1 MPKAKEAVE
10 IFGARLRAARELRG
24 LNQRELGERLG
35 VPPSSIAHFEG
46 GRRKPS
52 FENLHRLASAL
63 DVTTDFLLGR
73 ASEPVTLP
81 AADPLV
87 RALSKLGGEDRELV
101 GAMLRLLVARK
112 RAGRGGT

>member
-1 MPKAKEAVE
+1 MQKPKEPVE
-10 IFGARLRAARELRG
+10 MFCERLRDARELRG
-24 LNQRELGERLG
+24 LNQRQLGERLG

-52 FENLHRLASAL
+52 FENLHRLAAAL

-87 RALSKLGGEDRELV
+87 RELSKLGPEDRELV
-101 GAMLRLLVARK
+101 GAMLRVLVARK
-112 RAGRGGT
+112 RAGRGT